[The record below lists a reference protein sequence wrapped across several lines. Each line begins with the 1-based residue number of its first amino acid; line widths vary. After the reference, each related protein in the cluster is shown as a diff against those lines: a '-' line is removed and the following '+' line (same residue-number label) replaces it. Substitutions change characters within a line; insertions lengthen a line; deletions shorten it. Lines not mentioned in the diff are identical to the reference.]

1 MTGPAPASASG
12 PASGPSSGYVYV
24 ADADPGRM
32 AGAEA
37 GRRVAN
43 PDPEPPYIVATRS
56 LGGLTVWNWPG
67 RLFRVEVVPPEDER
81 WRERI
86 DRANAELV
94 PEAGYTR
101 AMSVDVVAE
110 LPVSALFGPHGE
122 RVAEVI
128 EATRGLTQERAER
141 LASARHPGA
150 GEAYS
155 AAWDRWLAAQ
165 PNPGP
170 YLGTPHEGVTAI
182 PGARAIG
189 TAASPVGSGFTAVY
203 RMAWLAARSRGRP
216 GIAVVVEDGETEEYF
231 EPPWRRAFLAAVE
244 AAMAFGAPHL
254 VEGGEAGVL
263 TAAWD
268 AAVTGDR

>member
-1 MTGPAPASASG
+1 
-12 PASGPSSGYVYV
+12 
-24 ADADPGRM
+24 M

-37 GRRVAN
+37 GRRVTVPA
-43 PDPEPPYIVATRS
+43 PEPPWIVAMRT
-56 LGGLTVWNWPG
+56 LGGLSVWNWPG
-67 RLFRVEVVPPEDER
+67 RLFQVEVVPPEDPQ
-81 WRERI
+81 WRARI

-94 PEAGYTR
+94 RDAGYTR

-122 RVAEVI
+122 RVVDVI
-128 EATRGLTQERAER
+128 EAARALTQETAER

-155 AAWDRWLAAQ
+155 AAWDRWLLTQ

-170 YLGTPHEGVTAI
+170 YLGTPHAGVTAI
-182 PGARAIG
+182 PGARPIG
-189 TAASPVGSGFTAVY
+189 TAASPIGPGFTAVY
-203 RMAWLAARSRGRP
+203 RMAWLAAEARGRP
-216 GIAVVVEDGETEEYF
+216 GIAVVDDDGETEEYF
-231 EPPWRRAFLAAVE
+231 EPPWDHAFCAAAE

-254 VEGGEAGVL
+254 LQDGEAAVL

-268 AAVTGDR
+268 AAATGDR